1 MTQRFNNAAAAI
13 TTKFLSAGDSPGAGG
28 SFIAHIKILIFTFA
42 LMPMILSAGVEGIVT
57 ANRLNLR
64 VKPGTKYTLV
74 AQVKKGDKLEVVKHE
89 NGWYQVIAPE
99 NAKVWVSAAF
109 VDGGIIKK
117 PVHLRSGPS
126 VAFSSY
132 RLAEPGETVKV
143 LDKSRKDWLQ
153 IAPPSGLTAWVSA
166 QYVFLTPENAAKL
179 TEKPLVKKD
188 ALKDKKDIAKKE
200 DKKSQKAEAD
210 ILPFINS
217 NGKIV
222 TVEGYLVALRKDA
235 KYVTHAIAAKIN
247 GDYFPLCYVHSD
259 THNLNLWKG
268 RRVNITGKQRWVKGW
283 QRPVV
288 DLTKI
293 TPTM

>member
-1 MTQRFNNAAAAI
+1 MI
-13 TTKFLSAGDSPGAGG
+13 HKFSFKIGSMGFKFSLFGKYGAQMGKLL
-28 SFIAHIKILIFTFA
+28 FFVKLIIFTFA
-42 LMPMILSAGVEGIVT
+42 LMPMLLCAGVEGVVT
-57 ANRLNLR
+57 ANKLNLR

-89 NGWYQVIAPE
+89 NGWYRVLAPE
-99 NAKVWVSAAF
+99 DSKVWVSADF
-109 VDGGIIKK
+109 VENGVIKK
-117 PVHLRSGPS
+117 TVHLRSGPS
-126 VAFSSY
+126 LAFSAY
-132 RLAEPGETVKV
+132 RLAEPGESVKV
-143 LDKSRKDWLQ
+143 LDKSRKGWLR

-166 QYVFLTPENAAKL
+166 QYVFLTPENAARL
-179 TEKPLVKKD
+179 TAKPV
-188 ALKDKKDIAKKE
+188 AKKE
-200 DKKSQKAEAD
+200 DKGSKVDSAES
-210 ILPFINS
+210 LPFINS
-217 NGKIV
+217 TGKIV

-247 GDYFPLCYVHSD
+247 GDYFPLCYIHSD